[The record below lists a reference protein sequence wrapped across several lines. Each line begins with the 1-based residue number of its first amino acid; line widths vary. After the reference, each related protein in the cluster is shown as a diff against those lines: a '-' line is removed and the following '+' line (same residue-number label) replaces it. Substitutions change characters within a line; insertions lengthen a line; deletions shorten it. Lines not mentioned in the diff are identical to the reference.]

1 MSAGF
6 TDRALEKDADGTRQ
20 DDALRRTL
28 LSLWFRRRSGL
39 WRLIMTAD
47 ERWNGRLIRR
57 IGWRSDCEAVLAIQ
71 QSRRWLCCIPHG
83 VPPLGYASADL
94 QADREVVLAAVQMQ
108 MWEALD
114 MEVQMVIVE
123 RVFESGDP
131 YLLVLRR
138 LSKRFLCAGATL
150 LWRSKTYQRAIE
162 LVQAVPEPSDFV
174 RGATGVVIDHVRLRR
189 RNFPIEPYAALLN
202 YVYKSAS
209 TFTRSPP
216 SPRVLFMVALG
227 LEDGSV
233 GVSVAP
239 EIIRDARL
247 CPDDEDRVITMLS
260 KLFHYLDQSSAL
272 QCTASPFVK
281 ELLTRR

>member
-1 MSAGF
+1 M
-6 TDRALEKDADGTRQ
+6 
-20 DDALRRTL
+20 
-28 LSLWFRRRSGL
+28 
-39 WRLIMTAD
+39 
-47 ERWNGRLIRR
+47 RWC
-57 IGWRSDCEAVLAIQ
+57 W
-71 QSRRWLCCIPHG
+71 P
-83 VPPLGYASADL
+83 
-94 QADREVVLAAVQMQ
+94 DREVVLAVVQVR

-114 MEVQMVIVE
+114 MELQVVIAE
-123 RVFESGDP
+123 RVFKSGDP

-174 RGATGVVIDHVRLRR
+174 RGATGVMIDHVRLRR

-202 YVYKSAS
+202 YVYKISS
-209 TFTRSPP
+209 KPP
-216 SPRVLFMVALG
+216 FPRALFMVALG

-247 CPDDEDRVITMLS
+247 CPEDEDRVIAMLS
-260 KLFHYLDQSSAL
+260 NLFHYLDQSTRDMKHYWPGD
-272 QCTASPFVK
+272 TASTSPFVK
-281 ELLTRR
+281 ELLTRRLTQSNTPT